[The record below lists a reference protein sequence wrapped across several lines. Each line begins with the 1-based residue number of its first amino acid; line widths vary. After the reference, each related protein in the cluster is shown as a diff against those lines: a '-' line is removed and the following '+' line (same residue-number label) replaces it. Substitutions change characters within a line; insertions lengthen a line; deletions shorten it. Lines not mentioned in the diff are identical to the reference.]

1 MATIGRADRNE
12 DSCPIALPGSHRPD
26 VLFVSIHADPAV
38 EYPFFSGY
46 ADETGTGAG
55 TGFNRNRP
63 LPVGTDARTWFTA
76 FDEARATIDRSGADA
91 LVVSLGLATF
101 VDDPLTTCSLSS
113 DGIRRLGAKGKK
125 GFGLP
130 VAFVLEGG
138 YAAVEP
144 GVNVANVLDGY
155 ENG

>member
-1 MATIGRADRNE
+1 MATIDRADRHE
-12 DSCPIALPGSHRPD
+12 ASCQIALPGSHRPN
-26 VLFVSIHADPAV
+26 VLFVSMHADPAV

-55 TGFNRNRP
+55 TGFKRNRP
-63 LPVGTDARTWFTA
+63 LPVGTDARMWFTD
-76 FDEARATIDRSGADA
+76 FDKARATILRSGADA
-91 LVVSLGLATF
+91 LVVSLELDIF
-101 VDDPLTTCSLSS
+101 VDDPLTTCRLSS
-113 DGIRRLGAKGKK
+113 DDARRLGAKREK

-138 YAAVEP
+138 YAAVEL

>member
-1 MATIGRADRNE
+1 V
-12 DSCPIALPGSHRPD
+12 LGSHRRD
-26 VLFVSIHADPAV
+26 VLFGSMHADPAV

-55 TGFNRNRP
+55 TGFSRNRR
-63 LPVGTDARTWFTA
+63 LPVGTDARTWFAA

-91 LVVSLGLATF
+91 LVVSLGLDTF
-101 VDDPLTTCSLSS
+101 VDDPLTTCRLSS
-113 DGIRRLGAKGKK
+113 DDARRLGAKREK

-138 YAAVEP
+138 YAAVEL

>member
-1 MATIGRADRNE
+1 V
-12 DSCPIALPGSHRPD
+12 PGVHRRD
-26 VLFVSIHADPAV
+26 VLFISMHADPAV

-46 ADETGTGAG
+46 ADETGTVAG

-63 LPVGTDARTWFTA
+63 LPVGTDAGTWFAA
-76 FDEARATIDRSGADA
+76 FDEARATIDRSGTDA
-91 LVVSLGLATF
+91 LVVSLGLDTF
-101 VDDPLTTCSLSS
+101 VDDPLTTCRLSS
-113 DGIRRLGAKGKK
+113 DDARRLGAKREK

-138 YAAVEP
+138 YAAVEL